1 MHSLV
6 RVLNPINT
14 LQTPGK
20 SKGRRGR
27 GKKTDVEDP
36 ADQTVSQPARTTR
49 ATRSRAR
56 ADNSVLEVTVTEPLN
71 TTRTTRRTTRTTR
84 RITRTKTAEVV
95 EDSAV
100 ELQPKKS
107 NKR

>member
-1 MHSLV
+1 M

-20 SKGRRGR
+20 TKGRRGR

-56 ADNSVLEVTVTEPLN
+56 ADNSVLEATVTEPLN
-71 TTRTTRRTTRTTR
+71 TTRTTRRT
-84 RITRTKTAEVV
+84 TRTKTAEVV

>member
-1 MHSLV
+1 M
-6 RVLNPINT
+6 RVSNPINT

-20 SKGRRGR
+20 TKGRRGR
-27 GKKTDVEDP
+27 GKKTDEKDP

-56 ADNSVLEVTVTEPLN
+56 ADRSVLEATVTEPLN
-71 TTRTTRRTTRTTR
+71 TTRTTRTTR
-84 RITRTKTAEVV
+84 RTTKTMTAEVV